1 MCIRDRFITEMGHQA
16 QEIYF
21 QELIGGKESLRLGYL
36 PGWHSNGRKTADGQL
51 ADGDW
56 LQASSDA
63 ALIGERFAA
72 ELAAARATDLARG
85 SSTVGPHRD
94 DWAILVNGKNLGQ
107 FGSRGQVRTAILA
120 LKLAE
125 INWMKATT
133 ADVPI
138 LLLDEVIA
146 ELDLHR
152 RAALLAYVADQ
163 VRGKGMAQ
171 ALLTATDPGMFP
183 DDFLAQATSLTVAG
197 GRVSAD
203 G

>member
-1 MCIRDRFITEMGHQA
+1 M
-16 QEIYF
+16 
-21 QELIGGKESLRLGYL
+21 
-36 PGWHSNGRKTADGQL
+36 PGWYANGRKTADEQL
-51 ADGDW
+51 ADGEW
-56 LQASSDA
+56 LQANEDLGA
-63 ALIGERFAA
+63 VQARFAA
-72 ELAAARATDLARG
+72 ELEVARAVDLARG
-85 SSTVGPHRD
+85 SSSVGPHRD

-125 INWMKATT
+125 INWMKAET

-183 DDFLAQATSLTVAG
+183 EEFLGQAARLLVRDGRASLEQV
-197 GRVSAD
+197 
-203 G
+203 